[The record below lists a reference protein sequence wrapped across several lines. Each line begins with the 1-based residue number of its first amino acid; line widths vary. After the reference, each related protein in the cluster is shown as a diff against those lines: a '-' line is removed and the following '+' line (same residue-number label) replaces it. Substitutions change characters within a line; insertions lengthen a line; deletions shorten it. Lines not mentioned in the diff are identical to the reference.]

1 MGTQQ
6 KVEAGGVAV
15 LFEQDAPIKQIL
27 ERAVVS
33 IGQIVRGN
41 IKAEQIVRGA
51 LLQIST
57 TPALQSC
64 DKLSIVQGVMHAASL
79 GLMIGGPAGEAA
91 LVPYKNK
98 AQLLP
103 MVRGLV
109 TLAMRS
115 GFVLSVTPRAV
126 YKGEKFKVLYGTE
139 DRIIHEPNFDIDR
152 TDTNITHVYA
162 VFQMAGGGKPHFD
175 VMNRNEVERIRSV
188 SRGKDAGPWVEWWGE
203 QAKKTVVKR
212 GSKMVPL
219 SPEFRAAVELD
230 NRFETGHMNEP
241 SELLDSDADVHQA
254 TADKTA
260 ERAANLRERVK
271 GSKATATILCEECKQ
286 PTAKHDPDCSHFVDT
301 AADE

>member
-6 KVEAGGVAV
+6 KAEAGGVAV

-33 IGQIVRGN
+33 IAQITRGN

-57 TPALQSC
+57 TPPLQQC

-79 GLMIGGPAGEAA
+79 GLMVGGPAGEAA
-91 LVPYKNK
+91 LVPYKGK

-109 TLAMRS
+109 TLAIRS
-115 GFVLSVTPRAV
+115 GSVLKVTPRAV
-126 YKGEKFKVLYGTE
+126 YKGEKFRVLYGTE
-139 DRIIHEPNFDIDR
+139 DRIEHEPDFSIDR
-152 TDTNITHVYA
+152 SDENITHVYA
-162 VFQMAGGGKPHFD
+162 VFQMAGGGTPHFD
-175 VMNRNEVERIRSV
+175 VMNRAEVERVRAI
-188 SRGKDAGPWVEWWGE
+188 SRAKDSGPWVEWWGE

-230 NRFETGHMNEP
+230 NRFETGKMNEP

-260 ERAANLRERVK
+260 ERAATLREKMK
-271 GSKATATILCEECKQ
+271 GAKATATILCEECKQ
-286 PTAKHDPDCSHFVDT
+286 PVSKHDPDCSHY
-301 AADE
+301 AD